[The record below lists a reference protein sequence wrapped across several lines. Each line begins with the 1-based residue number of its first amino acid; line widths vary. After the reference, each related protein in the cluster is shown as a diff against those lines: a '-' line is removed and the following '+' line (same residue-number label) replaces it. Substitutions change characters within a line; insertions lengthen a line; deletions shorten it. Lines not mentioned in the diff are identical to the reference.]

1 MCKRLVGR
9 RYTAP
14 LPRRKTV
21 KAYVVLKDG
30 AKASEEDLI
39 LWCRGRLAKFKV
51 PTEIE
56 FRQDLPKTMVG
67 KVLRRALREEEL
79 AKRSAGTEG

>member
-1 MCKRLVGR
+1 
-9 RYTAP
+9 
-14 LPRRKTV
+14 
-21 KAYVVLKDG
+21 VVLKDG